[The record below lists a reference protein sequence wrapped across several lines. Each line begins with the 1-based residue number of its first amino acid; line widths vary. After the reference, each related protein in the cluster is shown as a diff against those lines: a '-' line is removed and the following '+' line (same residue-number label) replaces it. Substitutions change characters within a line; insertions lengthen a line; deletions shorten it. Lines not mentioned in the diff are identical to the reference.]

1 MSALGSNLAGG
12 SLVRRLLELGGK
24 RLTFLRWSTVR
35 MILGARNLFTT
46 WQVGDGREEALAQQV
61 EAHARQRDV
70 DDVIRVIDDFCYHES
85 IMMNVGDEKGE
96 ILDRAVQRTRPRR
109 LLELGTYCGYS
120 ALRMVRVMPE
130 EGRLYSIEFSAAN
143 AEIARRIWEH
153 AGIGDRVTVLVGTL
167 GDGGQTI
174 ARLAAEHGF
183 TSGSLDF
190 VFIDHDKAAYLL
202 DLQRILSQGW
212 LHRGSVV
219 VADNVKVPGAPEY
232 RAYMKTQEGRD
243 WRTVEHDTHVEYQSL
258 LKDLVLES
266 EYLKAQV

>member
-1 MSALGSNLAGG
+1 
-12 SLVRRLLELGGK
+12 
-24 RLTFLRWSTVR
+24 
-35 MILGARNLFTT
+35 MILGARNLVTK

-153 AGIGDRVTVLVGTL
+153 AGIGDRVTVLVGMRHRVFSALTF
-167 GDGGQTI
+167 GGNLRCYCLKT
-174 ARLAAEHGF
+174 AAPCES
-183 TSGSLDF
+183 TES
-190 VFIDHDKAAYLL
+190 
-202 DLQRILSQGW
+202 
-212 LHRGSVV
+212 
-219 VADNVKVPGAPEY
+219 
-232 RAYMKTQEGRD
+232 EGRD
-243 WRTVEHDTHVEYQSL
+243 YICLFPRLFSL
-258 LKDLVLES
+258 LG
-266 EYLKAQV
+266 KARRARKGFTELSADSGGAERGWYRNGCGQLPTAPVRKEKSDDRRVRRQCLRDAHAAACGARSGGIGLAFGLWLTPARRSDI